1 MKILGVRFLVVFV
14 LLAGASFAVANP
26 FKSKIITSSALQ
38 ISVPS
43 DHSLKITNF
52 SQEGGTDR
60 GVVAVTFNG
69 EGSSGTANVLTAIR
83 IDFSTGGNYQNFPE
97 IANKV
102 IIAGPGTITNT
113 ISNISITLKAADR
126 LELTVLASDGATI
139 VNNVTTNL
147 AQVRSGLQQTAEWS
161 ADLGNSVQGKVAGL
175 EDGFGHVLNDLN
187 KRSDDRARLRPVTQI
202 TENVGVDH
210 WVEIIWLAFGDSEEP
225 VKLPQLQNLA

>member
-26 FKSKIITSSALQ
+26 FKSKIITGTSSTLQ

-43 DHSLKITNF
+43 DHFLKITNF

-69 EGSSGTANVLTAIR
+69 EGNSGTANVLTAIR

-102 IIAGPGTITNT
+102 IIAGPAEVTVAPIT
-113 ISNISITLKAADR
+113 
-126 LELTVLASDGATI
+126 GATLFI
-139 VNNVTTNL
+139 TYRKESNEGT
-147 AQVRSGLQQTAEWS
+147 G
-161 ADLGNSVQGKVAGL
+161 GNGGGGGGGGGGSPAPTV
-175 EDGFGHVLNDLN
+175 FPFF
-187 KRSDDRARLRPVTQI
+187 SPSPT
-202 TENVGVDH
+202 
-210 WVEIIWLAFGDSEEP
+210 P
-225 VKLPQLQNLA
+225 